1 MEKIMRPR
9 MTGSQRGWGS
19 AEYLAILAGLMVIW
33 RGSRLMLELLAEYHD
48 EFCWAL
54 MIPF

>member
-1 MEKIMRPR
+1 
-9 MTGSQRGWGS
+9 
-19 AEYLAILAGLMVIW
+19 MVIW